1 MTGSSP
7 ITITDK
13 AYLGSQPGYTSPQL
27 PANNPEPTNPQ
38 VLRNTIRPKAN
49 RNLTLQCNYKIQGNA
64 ANANEEVAA
73 RTTQQEADI
82 SSWLPITANRNAKW
96 WYSAFHNVTAV
107 VGAGIL
113 GTAGI
118 LAIVISWVITFYS
131 FWQLII
137 LHEIVPGK
145 RFDRYP
151 ELGQHCFGPKL
162 GYWIIMPQQLIVQVA
177 SSIVYSV
184 TGGKSLKKFFDLVI
198 PSWGDVRQTYF
209 ILFFTVCQLVISQTP
224 NFNSLKGISL
234 IAAVMSCGYAMI
246 SFVASTIR
254 GAHHHQHVNHG
265 VRSNATPGKVFDMLN
280 GFGTIAF
287 AFAGHS
293 VALEIQA
300 TIPST
305 PEKPSK
311 VAMWRG
317 VVVAYII
324 VIFCYL
330 AVAISG
336 FWAFGNTVE
345 DDVLISLEKPNWLVA
360 LANIMIFSM
369 PVFDVIESYLVGNL
383 GFKPGRLLRLIGRSL
398 YVLLAGFIAMC
409 IPFFG
414 GLLGLFGGLVFSST
428 SYYMPCVMWLVT
440 QKPKRFSVH
449 WIASWISIIIGVLLA
464 VFSPIG
470 GARQII
476 IVCKMWF
483 ADAKLHNIF
492 ATRNYVA

>member
-1 MTGSSP
+1 MTNPDQSSS
-7 ITITDK
+7 
-13 AYLGSQPGYTSPQL
+13 AVQAGSQPGYTSPQL
-27 PANNPEPTNPQ
+27 PANNPEPTNP
-38 VLRNTIRPKAN
+38 
-49 RNLTLQCNYKIQGNA
+49 QGNA

-113 GTAGI
+113 GLPFALSQLGWTAGI

-360 LANIMIFSM
+360 LANIMVFFHVIGSYQIFSM

-476 IVCKMWF
+476 VS
-483 ADAKLHNIF
+483 AKTYKIF
-492 ATRNYVA
+492 S